1 MMKEETNSIVR
12 FSCIGQGAICLTFDQ
27 LLDLETLPLHEGWR
41 GRDINYLSP
50 YPGTSPQAHDLHLA
64 PRRLLLGTLDHK
76 DVIAHRDR

>member
-1 MMKEETNSIVR
+1 MPRPRKNGTSGKGSEGGEERKGKERMWTHGKMTKEETNSLVR

-50 YPGTSPQAHDLHLA
+50 YP
-64 PRRLLLGTLDHK
+64 
-76 DVIAHRDR
+76 